1 MTGKAEC
8 VFCGIA
14 AGKIP
19 CTRVYEDDRV
29 LAFMDIGPISD
40 GHTLVIPKAHYE
52 RLDQSPAEVLAETAA
67 VIGRLAGPVA
77 EAVGAD
83 GYNVLCNNGSAAGQ
97 VVEHL
102 HFHIIPRKAGDGVF
116 NRWPAFQY
124 PQGKAEAIAEKIKE
138 KLKS

>member
-8 VFCGIA
+8 VFWGIA

-52 RLDQSPAEVLAETAA
+52 RLDQCPAEVLAETAA

-97 VVEHL
+97 VVEYV
-102 HFHIIPRKAGDGVF
+102 HFHIMPRKAGDGVL
-116 NRWPAFQY
+116 NRWPAYQD
-124 PQGKAEAIAEKIKE
+124 PQGKVEAIAEKIKD
-138 KLKS
+138 KLKI